1 MLYCYNPHMETK
13 PQITIDDLDK
23 IDVRVGTIENAQ
35 TVEGSEKLLKL
46 TVNFGE
52 FSRTIFSGIKKDFP
66 DPSVIINKQALFVV
80 NLQPRKM
87 MGEMSEGMLF
97 GIITPTDKYTLA
109 VPFEEVPNGSE
120 AV

>member
-1 MLYCYNPHMETK
+1 MEVK
-13 PQITIDDLDK
+13 PLITIDDLNK
-23 IDVRVGTIENAQ
+23 IDIRVGTIENIQ
-35 TVEGSEKLLKL
+35 EVPNSEKLYKL

-52 FSRTIFSGIKKDFP
+52 FTRTIFSGIKKDFP
-66 DPSVIINKQALFVV
+66 DTSIIINKQALFVV

-97 GIITPTDKYTLA
+97 GIIAPDEKYTLSI
-109 VPFEEVPNGSE
+109 PFDPVPNGSE